1 LIFTFRYSEKEEA
14 IMAKRMLIGFFVV
27 VSVFFT
33 AAAYAGSGVDMEEGM
48 WEITTKVKMQGM
60 EIPPQT
66 FSQCITKKDMVP
78 QNNDPNQQ
86 GNCTVSDVQ
95 TKGNTVSWT
104 VVCKTEG
111 GEMKGKGKITY
122 QGDSFKGESTSE
134 MMGMVI
140 VTEMSGKRTGP
151 CQ

>member
-1 LIFTFRYSEKEEA
+1 
-14 IMAKRMLIGFFVV
+14 MAKRMLIGFFVV
-27 VSVFFT
+27 ASVFCAT
-33 AAAYAGSGVDMEEGM
+33 LVYAGSNVDLNEGM

-78 QNNDPNQQ
+78 QSNNPDQQ

-95 TKGNTVSWT
+95 THGNTVSWT
-104 VVCKTEG
+104 VVCITEG
-111 GEMKGKGKITY
+111 GEMKGKGKINY
-122 QGDSFKGESTSE
+122 QGDSFTGQSTSE
-134 MMGMVI
+134 MMGMVV
-140 VTEMSGKRTGP
+140 VTEMSGKRIGP

>member
-1 LIFTFRYSEKEEA
+1 
-14 IMAKRMLIGFFVV
+14 MAKRMLIGFFVV
-27 VSVFFT
+27 MSVFWAT
-33 AAAYAGSGVDMEEGM
+33 AIYAGSGVDLNEGM

-78 QNNDPNQQ
+78 QNNNPDQQ

-95 TKGNTVSWT
+95 TNGNTVSWT
-104 VVCKTEG
+104 MVCKTEG
-111 GEMKGKGKITY
+111 GEMKSKGKITY
-122 QGDSFKGESTSE
+122 QGDGFTGESTSE
-134 MMGMVI
+134 MMGMV
-140 VTEMSGKRTGP
+140 VMTEMSGKRIGP